1 MDSPFSMDL
10 ALEIDSIDSVYQ
22 TVSIFEHDEII
33 GERAVIAANED
44 PYEDYEDYEN
54 LYLVPN

>member
-44 PYEDYEDYEN
+44 PYEDYEN